1 MQEYTFE
8 YRDEFQR
15 KSIAEKLINLISKG
29 ADISPMVIDGD
40 WGVGKTEF
48 CKKLIHLIQE
58 QKPDEYQTVYIDAFR
73 SDHNDE
79 PLIAILAEIIK
90 EFTVDDNG
98 EQTERTKNL
107 IKRIGK
113 VINFSLGTVTK
124 AVLGHLLKQ
133 NVDDVTEGFSNAW
146 SDDDKKEI
154 NGLVSDTAIELS
166 NKAVDSSM
174 DLIAEK
180 LLKEQIESEKNLQ
193 ALKDILLELS
203 QEKPIILFIDEL
215 DRCRPDY
222 AVQMLEILKHIF
234 DIDNVKIVLITNMQ
248 QLQASVNHRY
258 GSLVQAERYLNK
270 FIKFSFKLPNVV
282 DDWDGYGN
290 NIRNVSSE
298 YFKILVQKSVANQVI
313 QSTKY
318 PKILNDFI
326 IDVIEKNSLSLREI
340 ETFVRYL
347 EIYFLLKEFDCK
359 KTYHLGYRLI
369 EFLGIFV
376 FCFRPKLI
384 HSIVNDELNLV
395 DLIQSIGFNTPLKM
409 DMDDR
414 KYYAIRLT
422 IFMLSKNSKYGSEE
436 LIFKNEDDFQDWES
450 RVEDSFDTFDTF
462 DVPNN
467 YLKYI
472 KNVIYELQFKRLKH

>member
-234 DIDNVKIVLITNMQ
+234 DIENVKIVLITNMQ

-258 GSLVQAERYLNK
+258 GSLVQSERYLNK

-290 NIRNVSSE
+290 YARNVSSE
-298 YFKILVQKSVANQVI
+298 YFKTLVQKSVMGNVM
-313 QSTKY
+313 QSTIDAN
-318 PKILNDFI
+318 ILNDLI
-326 IDVIEKNSLSLREI
+326 VGVIEKNNLSLREV
-340 ETFVRYL
+340 ETFIRYL
-347 EIYFLLKEFDCK
+347 EIYFLLKEVD
-359 KTYHLGYRLI
+359 YGNRYYLGYRLI
-369 EFLGIFV
+369 EFLGIFI

-384 HSIVNDELNLV
+384 HSIVSDELNLV
-395 DLIQSIGFNTPLKM
+395 DLIQSIGFNVPFKM
-409 DMDDR
+409 EIGDR
-414 KYYAIRLT
+414 KYYAMRLT
-422 IFMLSKNSKYGSEE
+422 IFMLSKNSKYGLEE
-436 LIFKNEDDFQDWES
+436 LIFDNPEDIQVWEK
-450 RVEDSFDTFDTF
+450 RIENSFGTFN
-462 DVPNN
+462 VPDD
-467 YLKYI
+467 YLKFI
-472 KNVIYELQFKRLKH
+472 KNVIYELQFKKLKH

>member
-203 QEKPIILFIDEL
+203 QEKQIILFIDEL
-215 DRCRPDY
+215 DGCRPDY

-258 GSLVQAERYLNK
+258 GSLVQAERCLNK

-298 YFKILVQKSVANQVI
+298 YFKTLVKKSVIGKVI
-313 QSTKY
+313 QSTIDAN
-318 PKILNDFI
+318 ILNDLI
-326 IDVIEKNSLSLREI
+326 VSVIEKNNLSLREI

-347 EIYFLLKEFDCK
+347 EIYFLLKEVNYGDR
-359 KTYHLGYRLI
+359 YYLGYRLI
-369 EFLGIFV
+369 EFLGIFI

-384 HSIVNDELNLV
+384 HSIVSDELNLV
-395 DLIQSIGFNTPLKM
+395 DLIQSIGFNAPFKM
-409 DMDDR
+409 EIGDR
-414 KYYAIRLT
+414 KYYAMRLT
-422 IFMLSKNSKYGSEE
+422 IFMLSKNSKYGLEE
-436 LIFKNEDDFQDWES
+436 LIFDNPEDIQVWEKGI
-450 RVEDSFDTFDTF
+450 ENSFGTFN
-462 DVPNN
+462 VPDD
-467 YLKYI
+467 YLKFV
-472 KNVIYELQFKRLKH
+472 KNVIYELQFKKLKHW

>member
-1 MQEYTFE
+1 
-8 YRDEFQR
+8 
-15 KSIAEKLINLISKG
+15 
-29 ADISPMVIDGD
+29 MVIDGD

-234 DIDNVKIVLITNMQ
+234 DIENVKIVLITNMQ

-258 GSLVQAERYLNK
+258 GSLVQSERYLNK

-290 NIRNVSSE
+290 YARSVSSE
-298 YFKILVQKSVANQVI
+298 YFKILVQKSVIGRAIKFTRNAN
-313 QSTKY
+313 
-318 PKILNDFI
+318 ILNNFI
-326 IDVIEKNSLSLREI
+326 VDIIEKNNLSLREI

-347 EIYFLLKEFDCK
+347 DIYFLLQEDD
-359 KTYHLGYRLI
+359 YGDILYYLGYRLI
-369 EFLGIFV
+369 EFLGVFI
-376 FCFRPKLI
+376 FCFRPRLI
-384 HSIVNDELNLV
+384 NHIINNELNII
-395 DLIQSIGFNTPLKM
+395 DLIQSIGFNNPLKM
-409 DMDDR
+409 EIGDR
-414 KYYAIRLT
+414 KYYAMRLT
-422 IFMLSKNSKYGSEE
+422 IFMLSKNSKYSSEE
-436 LIFKNEDDFQDWES
+436 LVFENPEDIELWEK
-450 RVEDSFDTFDTF
+450 RVESSFGTFSMPD
-462 DVPNN
+462 D
-467 YLKYI
+467 YLGII
-472 KNVIYELQFKRLKH
+472 KNVIYELQFKKLKH

>member
-113 VINFSLGTVTK
+113 IINFSLGTVTK

-234 DIDNVKIVLITNMQ
+234 DIENVKIVLITNMQ

-258 GSLVQAERYLNK
+258 GSLVQSERYLNK

-282 DDWDGYGN
+282 DDWGGYGN
-290 NIRNVSSE
+290 YARNVSSE
-298 YFKILVQKSVANQVI
+298 YFKILVQKSVIGQVI
-313 QSTKY
+313 KFTRDAN
-318 PKILNDFI
+318 ILNNFI
-326 IDVIEKNSLSLREI
+326 VDIIEKNNLSLREV

-347 EIYFLLKEFDCK
+347 DIYFLLQEDD
-359 KTYHLGYRLI
+359 YGDILYYLGYRLI
-369 EFLGIFV
+369 EFLGVFI
-376 FCFRPKLI
+376 FCFRPRLI
-384 HSIVNDELNLV
+384 NHIINNELNII
-395 DLIQSIGFNTPLKM
+395 DLIQSIGFNNPLKM
-409 DMDDR
+409 EIGDR
-414 KYYAIRLT
+414 KYYAMRLT
-422 IFMLSKNSKYGSEE
+422 IFMLSKNSKYSSEE
-436 LIFKNEDDFQDWES
+436 LVFENPEDIEFWEK
-450 RVEDSFDTFDTF
+450 RVESSFGAFNMPDD
-462 DVPNN
+462 
-467 YLKYI
+467 YLGII
-472 KNVIYELQFKRLKH
+472 KNVIYELQFKKLKH